1 MRLKNARERQAET
14 ETETETDLFLGGRS
28 SASDVSELS
37 CSQIGH
43 YLK

>member
-1 MRLKNARERQAET
+1 MRLKNARERQT
-14 ETETETDLFLGGRS
+14 GTETETDLFLGGRS

-43 YLK
+43 YLQ